1 MMVPSRSKKTV
12 FPSAIFEILSQFFR
26 RNRCRSQFA
35 HDNGTGVI
43 GNFSRFQRC
52 GAAAKREREQS
63 DSGITRARN
72 VEDLSS
78 LCRHMMR
85 LLTVLEKHHSLFA
98 QSDEDQLRLP
108 FLQQTR
114 TDLAQN
120 IIVRVLLLERNLGG
134 VHAATSIWFD

>member
-1 MMVPSRSKKTV
+1 MIVPSRSKKTAGV

-35 HDNGTGVI
+35 HDNGAGVI
-43 GNFSRFQRC
+43 RNFSRFQRC

-63 DSGITRARN
+63 DSGITRSRH

-78 LCRHMMR
+78 LGWHMMR

-98 QSDEDQLRLP
+98 QSDEDQVRLP
-108 FLQQTR
+108 FVQQSCA
-114 TDLAQN
+114 DLFQN
-120 IIVRVLLLERNLGG
+120 SIVCV
-134 VHAATSIWFD
+134 

>member
-1 MMVPSRSKKTV
+1 MIVPSRSKKTAVV

-35 HDNGTGVI
+35 HDNGAGVI

-63 DSGITRARN
+63 DSGIARARN

-78 LCRHMMR
+78 LGWHMMP
-85 LLTVLEKHHSLFA
+85 LLTVLEKRQSLFA
-98 QSDEDQLRLP
+98 QS
-108 FLQQTR
+108 T
-114 TDLAQN
+114 
-120 IIVRVLLLERNLGG
+120 
-134 VHAATSIWFD
+134 VH

>member
-26 RNRCRSQFA
+26 RNRCRPQFA
-35 HDNGTGVI
+35 HDNGAGVI
-43 GNFSRFQRC
+43 GDISCLQRC

-78 LCRHMMR
+78 LGWHVMR
-85 LLTVLEKHHSLFA
+85 LLTMLEKHHSLFA

-108 FLQQTR
+108 FLQQSR
-114 TDLAQN
+114 ADLFQN
-120 IIVRVLLLERNLGG
+120 IIVRV
-134 VHAATSIWFD
+134 